1 MDQIYAYHKGNW
13 YRLARKKINRH
24 TVLGSVC
31 QTTTVLREDKK
42 CVYWKGFR
50 QECCVSPILFTSYSE
65 YLTMEAV
72 EGVGDCKTGQ
82 VIRAMK
88 YADNLVLLS
97 DEEAVLQG
105 MTKILIDAGICYG
118 MEMNLE
124 KNEGNE
130 NFKANISSTE

>member
-1 MDQIYAYHKGNW
+1 
-13 YRLARKKINRH
+13 
-24 TVLGSVC
+24 
-31 QTTTVLREDKK
+31 
-42 CVYWKGFR
+42 
-50 QECCVSPILFTSYSE
+50 
-65 YLTMEAV
+65 MEAV